1 MHYVYLLLC
10 QDGSLYAGV
19 TNNLTQRFRK
29 HALGKGSRYV
39 RSRKPVAI
47 VYSERFRS
55 KSNALKREA
64 EIKKWH
70 RAKKLALVGRS
81 ITNILIRC

>member
-1 MHYVYLLLC
+1 MYYVYLLLC

-19 TNNLTQRFRK
+19 ASNLIRRFQQ
-29 HALGKGSRYV
+29 HTLGKGSRYV

-81 ITNILIRC
+81 IKDILIRC